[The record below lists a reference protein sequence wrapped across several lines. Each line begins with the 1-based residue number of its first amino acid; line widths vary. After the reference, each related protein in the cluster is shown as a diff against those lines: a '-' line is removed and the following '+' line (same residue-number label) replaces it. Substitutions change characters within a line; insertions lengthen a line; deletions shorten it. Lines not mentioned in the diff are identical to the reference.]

1 MFEISSLD
9 DLIDLFQSC
18 SCDIRQSL
26 LTLQF
31 LAQSSSS
38 ISSQSCT
45 KTTLSHKPT
54 KFPSSQIF
62 DTMSYSYLREQ
73 WDESILKPLFDDL
86 TVNYRS
92 NYEQPAKQME
102 KDSKR

>member
-1 MFEISSLD
+1 MFEISSLN
-9 DLIDLFQSC
+9 DLIESC
-18 SCDIRQSL
+18 TCDIRQSL

-31 LAQSSSS
+31 LAQSSSSS

-54 KFPSSQIF
+54 NFPSSQIF

-73 WDESILKPLFDDL
+73 WDDSILKPLFDNL
-86 TVNYRS
+86 TANYRS
-92 NYEQPAKQME
+92 NYEQPAKQ
-102 KDSKR
+102 KR

>member
-1 MFEISSLD
+1 MLEISSLN
-9 DLIDLFQSC
+9 DLIESC
-18 SCDIRQSL
+18 SCDIRRSL

-38 ISSQSCT
+38 IPSQSCT
-45 KTTLSHKPT
+45 NTILAEKSS

-62 DTMSYSYLREQ
+62 DALSYSYLREQ

-86 TVNYRS
+86 TS
-92 NYEQPAKQME
+92 KYEQPVKQINQ
-102 KDSKR
+102 DSKR